1 MHALLNLLKI
11 CYNNILG
18 WLEVTFTST
27 PEFKYAIIR
36 LESRYIN
43 RKQVA
48 LVHYKVVGSRV
59 VLIESAF
66 ELNKSGLFAMF
77 RKDEAQIIISLA
89 TIESMLGLSQEEIL
103 DKYNRYLSACINNFS
118 PRNLE
123 DI

>member
-1 MHALLNLLKI
+1 
-11 CYNNILG
+11 
-18 WLEVTFTST
+18 
-27 PEFKYAIIR
+27 
-36 LESRYIN
+36 
-43 RKQVA
+43 
-48 LVHYKVVGSRV
+48 
-59 VLIESAF
+59 
-66 ELNKSGLFAMF
+66 MF